1 MRDKAEKKGEKADWW
16 NRFTPIRGVKAQQ
29 NCVVSQ
35 RTEKRVIAGDFAT
48 GCGLQTA
55 PAEILRQSKRKKMSH
70 RQKTT
75 KHQAQSMYNSND
87 NEISGKNVTYF

>member
-1 MRDKAEKKGEKADWW
+1 MKSLDTDTWSDW
-16 NRFTPIRGVKAQQ
+16 AQQ

-35 RTEKRVIAGDFAT
+35 QTEKMGIAGDFAT
-48 GCGLQTA
+48 ECDLQTA
-55 PAEILRQSKRKKMSH
+55 PAKILRQSKRKKMTH

-75 KHQAQSMYNSND
+75 KHQAQSLYNSND